1 MLGNDLRFRH
11 ALGAGGADV
20 VGVEH
25 LEHVRAHIAHPRA
38 DGDEHQRH
46 DGQHQMLCHIED
58 LTKLAEGV
66 EVTSCEADE
75 VEPAELD
82 AEDEL

>member
-1 MLGNDLRFRH
+1 MVIDDLMLGKT
-11 ALGAGGADV
+11 LGAGGADV

-66 EVTSCEADE
+66 EVTSREADK

>member
-1 MLGNDLRFRH
+1 MLGKT
-11 ALGAGGADV
+11 LGAGGADV

-38 DGDEHQRH
+38 DGNEDQRH

-66 EVTSCEADE
+66 EVTSREADE